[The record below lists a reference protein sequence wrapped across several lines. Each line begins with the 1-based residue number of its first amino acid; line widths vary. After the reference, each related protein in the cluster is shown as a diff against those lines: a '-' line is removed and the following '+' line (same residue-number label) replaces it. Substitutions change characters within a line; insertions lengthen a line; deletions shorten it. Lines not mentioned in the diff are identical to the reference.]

1 MDIVWFDDGNDD
13 KNKDHHNVDDYVMA
27 MKKII
32 EMITIKFTISIVM
45 LAVMKFNDSSY
56 GKW

>member
-32 EMITIKFTISIVM
+32 EMIIKFTISIVM

-56 GKW
+56 WKW